1 MLTIENIRDL
11 NGITMN
17 DWKILDVGESGA
29 NVPGQSKDYYKIVLA
44 RMDNKGVM
52 LDDRAGVLI
61 DRNINPLLKQYHI
74 TIVYDEWS
82 TIIYEGSIPIDK
94 ISDKNLVFG
103 IILYRIN
110 AEYYKRKK

>member
-1 MLTIENIRDL
+1 MLTIQNIGDL
-11 NGITMN
+11 NGAQLN
-17 DWKILDVGESGA
+17 DWKVLEACQKQNPQRGE
-29 NVPGQSKDYYKIVLA
+29 DYYKIVLA

-82 TIIYEGSIPIDK
+82 TIIYEGSIPLDK
-94 ISDKNLVFG
+94 ISDKNIVFG

>member
-1 MLTIENIRDL
+1 MLTIQNIGDL
-11 NGITMN
+11 NGAQLN
-17 DWKILDVGESGA
+17 DWKVLEACQKQNPQRGE
-29 NVPGQSKDYYKIVLA
+29 DYYKIVLA

-82 TIIYEGSIPIDK
+82 TIIYEGSIPLDK
-94 ISDKNLVFG
+94 ISDKNVVFG
-103 IILYRIN
+103 MILYRIN
-110 AEYYKRKK
+110 EEYYKRKK

>member
-1 MLTIENIRDL
+1 MLTIKNIGDL
-11 NGITMN
+11 NGAQLN
-17 DWKILDVGESGA
+17 DWKILEACQKQNPQRGE
-29 NVPGQSKDYYKIVLA
+29 DYYKIVLA
-44 RMDNKGVM
+44 RIDNKGVM
-52 LDDRAGVLI
+52 QDDRAGVLI

-94 ISDKNLVFG
+94 ISDKNVVFG
-103 IILYRIN
+103 LILYRIN

>member
-1 MLTIENIRDL
+1 MLTIQNIGNL
-11 NGITMN
+11 NGAQLN
-17 DWKILDVGESGA
+17 DWKILEACEKQNPQRGE
-29 NVPGQSKDYYKIVLA
+29 NYYKIVLA

-94 ISDKNLVFG
+94 ISDKNVVFG
-103 IILYRIN
+103 LILYKIN
-110 AEYYKRKK
+110 EEYYKRK

>member
-1 MLTIENIRDL
+1 MLTINNIRDL
-11 NGITMN
+11 NGKELN
-17 DWKILDVGESGA
+17 DWKVLDVGEADTSGG
-29 NVPGQSKDYYKIVLA
+29 NGQDYYKIIFA
-44 RMDNKGVM
+44 RMDNTGMM

-94 ISDKNLVFG
+94 ISDKNVVFG
-103 IILYRIN
+103 LILYRIN
-110 AEYYKRKK
+110 DEYYKRK

>member
-1 MLTIENIRDL
+1 MLTIKNIGDL
-11 NGITMN
+11 NGAQLN
-17 DWKILDVGESGA
+17 DWKVLEACQKQNPQRGE
-29 NVPGQSKDYYKIVLA
+29 DYYKIVLA

-82 TIIYEGSIPIDK
+82 TIIYEGSIPLDK
-94 ISDKNLVFG
+94 ISDKNVVFG
-103 IILYRIN
+103 LILYRIN
-110 AEYYKRKK
+110 EEYYKRKK

>member
-1 MLTIENIRDL
+1 MLTIQNIGDL
-11 NGITMN
+11 NGAQLN
-17 DWKILDVGESGA
+17 DWKVLEACQKQNPQRGE
-29 NVPGQSKDYYKIVLA
+29 DYYKIVLA
-44 RMDNKGVM
+44 RMDNSGVM

-94 ISDKNLVFG
+94 ISDKNVVFG
-103 IILYRIN
+103 LILYRIN

>member
-1 MLTIENIRDL
+1 MLTIQNIGDL
-11 NGITMN
+11 NGARLN
-17 DWKILDVGESGA
+17 DWKVLEACEKQNPNRGE
-29 NVPGQSKDYYKIVLA
+29 NYYKIVLA
-44 RMDNKGVM
+44 RLDNSGVM
-52 LDDRAGVLI
+52 QDDRAGVLI

-94 ISDKNLVFG
+94 ISDKNVVFG
-103 IILYRIN
+103 LILYRIN

>member
-1 MLTIENIRDL
+1 MLTIKNIGNL
-11 NGITMN
+11 NGAQLN
-17 DWKILDVGESGA
+17 DWKILEACEKQNPQRGE
-29 NVPGQSKDYYKIVLA
+29 DYYKIVLA
-44 RMDNKGVM
+44 RMDNSGVM
-52 LDDRAGVLI
+52 QDDRAGVLI

-94 ISDKNLVFG
+94 ISDKNVVFG
-103 IILYRIN
+103 LILYRIN

>member
-1 MLTIENIRDL
+1 MLTIQNIGDL
-11 NGITMN
+11 NGAQLN
-17 DWKILDVGESGA
+17 DWKILEACQKQNPQRGE
-29 NVPGQSKDYYKIVLA
+29 DYYKIVLA

-94 ISDKNLVFG
+94 ISDKNVVFG
-103 IILYRIN
+103 LILYRIN
-110 AEYYKRKK
+110 DEYYKRKK

>member
-1 MLTIENIRDL
+1 MLRIQNIGDL
-11 NGITMN
+11 NGAQLN
-17 DWKILDVGESGA
+17 DWKVLTAGEDNRPELGK
-29 NVPGQSKDYYKIVLA
+29 NIYIITLA
-44 RMDNKGVM
+44 RLDNKGVM

-74 TIVYDEWS
+74 TIVYDEWN

>member
-1 MLTIENIRDL
+1 MLTIQNIGDL
-11 NGITMN
+11 NGEELN
-17 DWKILDVGESGA
+17 DWKILEACQKQNPQRGE
-29 NVPGQSKDYYKIVLA
+29 DYYKIVLA

-94 ISDKNLVFG
+94 ISDKNVVFG
-103 IILYRIN
+103 LILYRIN
-110 AEYYKRKK
+110 EEYYKRKK

>member
-1 MLTIENIRDL
+1 MLKIQNIGDL
-11 NGITMN
+11 NGAQLN
-17 DWKILDVGESGA
+17 DWKVLEACQKQNPQRGE
-29 NVPGQSKDYYKIVLA
+29 DYYKIVLA

-94 ISDKNLVFG
+94 ISDKNVVFG
-103 IILYRIN
+103 LILYRIN

>member
-1 MLTIENIRDL
+1 MLTIQNIGDL
-11 NGITMN
+11 NGARLN
-17 DWKILDVGESGA
+17 DWKVLEACQKQNPQRGE
-29 NVPGQSKDYYKIVLA
+29 DYYKIVLA
-44 RMDNKGVM
+44 RLDNKGVM

-82 TIIYEGSIPIDK
+82 TIIYEGSIPLDK

>member
-1 MLTIENIRDL
+1 MLRIQNIEYL
-11 NGITMN
+11 KGQELN
-17 DWKILDVGESGA
+17 DWKVLEACEKQNPQRGE
-29 NVPGQSKDYYKIVLA
+29 DYYKIVLA

-94 ISDKNLVFG
+94 ISDKNVVFG
-103 IILYRIN
+103 LILYRIN
-110 AEYYKRKK
+110 NEYYKRKK